1 MPVARMGEEGA
12 GGAGEE
18 AARLV
23 ATEASEWGVVVS
35 AGAVEV
41 VVVGEED
48 EPFAEGL
55 AELAEGVGGAEL
67 VEDDEM
73 VVVGVGVEGLGGGQD
88 ASEGVGEAF
97 GVA

>member
-1 MPVARMGEEGA
+1 MPVAGMGEEGA
-12 GGAGEE
+12 EGAVEE

-23 ATEASEWGVVVS
+23 ATEASERGIVVS

-55 AELAEGVGGAEL
+55 AEFPECLGGAEL
-67 VEDDEM
+67 VEDDEL
-73 VVVGVGVEGLGGGQD
+73 VVGGFGVEGLCGG
-88 ASEGVGEAF
+88 
-97 GVA
+97 